1 MAEER
6 PSGRFEVAAV
16 AEVLRDRF
24 KDRFSFTT
32 YVEEVRDGEE

>member
-1 MAEER
+1 MAEEL
-6 PSGRFEVAAV
+6 PSERFEVVRV

-24 KDRFSFTT
+24 KDRFSFTS